1 MNKTKPR
8 VVATREA
15 VFAECDRLF
24 AANIRITA
32 VAIQT
37 ALRGGSPN
45 VVYRYIDEWYAQH
58 RKRFLDLQAAVGHPR
73 PRGIPDSLWETITP
87 AWGALTKAATAS
99 AMTALQDQIRVERDA
114 MCMQLGKVDTAL
126 ATAEDRLARLN
137 AKRRATPKALAEA
150 HNALLALQQQLA
162 SAREA
167 LDRQARKLIDAA

>member
-1 MNKTKPR
+1 MTLPRPR

-24 AANIRITA
+24 AANTRITA

-58 RKRFLDLQAAVGHPR
+58 RQRFLDLQAAVGHPR
-73 PRGIPDSLWETITP
+73 PPGIPDSLWEAITP
-87 AWGALTKAATAS
+87 AWDALTKAATAS
-99 AMTALQDQIRVERDA
+99 LATALHDQVRGERDA
-114 MCMQLGKVDTAL
+114 MCMQLGEVDAAL

-137 AKRRATPKALAEA
+137 AKGRATPKALAEA
-150 HNALLALQQQLA
+150 QSAIQALQRRLA
-162 SAREA
+162 STREA
-167 LDRQARKLIDAA
+167 LERQARRLKDAA